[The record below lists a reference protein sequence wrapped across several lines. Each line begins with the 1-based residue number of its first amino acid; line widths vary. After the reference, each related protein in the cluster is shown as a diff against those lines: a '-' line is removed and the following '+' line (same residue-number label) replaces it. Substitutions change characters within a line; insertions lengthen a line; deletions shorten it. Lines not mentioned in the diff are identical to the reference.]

1 MSWGFWNERLL
12 NCCQLVA
19 LHVFVF
25 LVEQKWELVTEFLN
39 EENKHCSLFWFC
51 SPSSKLL
58 HAISVNDLN
67 TFDTH
72 AKHTSSVHDTSS
84 QKLLLVLASPGYTC
98 RSPGFCQH
106 LQPGPTTLASSIPEG
121 RPHITDQQQQMQ
133 VVPTS
138 CKHSQGG
145 TSGNRCRDEFSSWS
159 VVCRSVESS
168 RDLNSRITTEVLGE
182 HTRTELPTFGTVLQ
196 LLEGQESLLV
206 Y

>member
-1 MSWGFWNERLL
+1 MCRTTDDTNRFIVSNSMSWGFWNERLL
-12 NCCQLVA
+12 NCCQLIA

-39 EENKHCSLFWFC
+39 EENKRCSLFWFC

-72 AKHTSSVHDTSS
+72 AKHTSSVRDTSS

-106 LQPGPTTLASSIPEG
+106 LQPGPTTLAAPIPEG

-138 CKHSQGG
+138 CKHSQGERVVTDAG
-145 TSGNRCRDEFSSWS
+145 MNFLLGLWSAGRWSPAETS
-159 VVCRSVESS
+159 
-168 RDLNSRITTEVLGE
+168 IP
-182 HTRTELPTFGTVLQ
+182 ELPQKF
-196 LLEGQESLLV
+196 
-206 Y
+206 